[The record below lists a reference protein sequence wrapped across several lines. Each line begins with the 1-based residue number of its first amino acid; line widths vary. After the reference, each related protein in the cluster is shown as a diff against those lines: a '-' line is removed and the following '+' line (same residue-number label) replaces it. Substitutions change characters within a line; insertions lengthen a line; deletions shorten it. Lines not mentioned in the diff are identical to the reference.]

1 MRLGYGSGCTGRR
14 RPLNGRGR
22 FFTKLTNLR
31 EEVKWH
37 RRTVLQTRADELIDG
52 GQADLVRPASVDS
65 ILASVWGCL
74 ARVLPSQIN
83 AVVCV

>member
-14 RPLNGRGR
+14 RPGSGRGR
-22 FFTKLTNLR
+22 FLTKLTNLR
-31 EEVKWH
+31 EAVKRY
-37 RRTVLQTRADELIDG
+37 RRTVLQTRADELIDS

-65 ILASVWGCL
+65 ILASVSCCL
-74 ARVLPSQIN
+74 ARVFPSQIN